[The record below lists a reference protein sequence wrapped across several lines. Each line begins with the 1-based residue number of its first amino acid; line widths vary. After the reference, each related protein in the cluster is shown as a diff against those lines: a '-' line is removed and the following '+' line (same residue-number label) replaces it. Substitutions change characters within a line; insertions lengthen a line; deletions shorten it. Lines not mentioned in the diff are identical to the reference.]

1 MSETGKPARKEDE
14 AERIERMGSILFTF
28 IFWGL
33 IAAVIAFIALSEL
46 AHFGLREAAVGG
58 VLIGPA
64 LGWLAA
70 TLNIARRIAGV
81 FAGVFD
87 IAGWFS

>member
-1 MSETGKPARKEDE
+1 MSETGKSAPKADE
-14 AERIERMGSILFTF
+14 GEKIERMGSILFTF

-33 IAAVIAFIALSEL
+33 IATIIVFIALSEL
-46 AHFGLREAAVGG
+46 ASLGLREAAIGG
-58 VLIGPA
+58 VLIGLA

-70 TLNIARRIAGV
+70 TLNIARRIAGF
-81 FAGVFD
+81 FAGLFD

>member
-1 MSETGKPARKEDE
+1 LASNAQKAQDTDADTK
-14 AERIERMGSILFTF
+14 IERVASILFTF

-33 IAAVIAFIALSEL
+33 IATVIAFIALSEL
-46 AHFGLREAAVGG
+46 AQLGLRDAVIGG
-58 VLIGPA
+58 VLIGLA

-70 TLNIARRIAGV
+70 TLNIARRIAGF
-81 FAGVFD
+81 FAGLLD